1 MKQLIRMSL
10 TALFLFLQSGYGP
23 CADPDAALADYLA
36 QGRTALERNDTQ
48 HALENFQCAYQIA
61 PNDPAVRD
69 ALARARIAYAQR
81 LVSEKKYPLA
91 ARQMRKVLYAAETD
105 ERLRNDLAVL
115 YRDIARAYVKD
126 GATERSFFY
135 YKKACTLMPAAEKTV
150 RTEYADQLF
159 AAAQNEYE
167 HRQYIQAKKHLA
179 AAEAVAPGKE
189 AWYELRGDIA
199 YYEHDSAAA
208 RRAWEQAKAKA
219 AAAGSSTEKIDQR
232 LKNLRT
238 EERINADR
246 KVRSTARFTIVV
258 DKGVSRQNV
267 DAIKQLLRNAYAQ
280 VSRDLKYYP
289 RNKLPVEIYSAKDF
303 AVVTGPVHRYIG
315 GQYDGKVRIPGT
327 YKRTHP
333 LYFRSLV
340 VHEVTHGFVHD
351 MSGTTCPRWL
361 NEGIAEYEQRKIYR
375 ESLGAL
381 RRALKR
387 GDQLSQAELEAWKVS
402 LSDRAL
408 TNLYYDQA
416 YSLTRYLI
424 KRYRFFKIV
433 QVLKD
438 CGAGIPFDDAVSK
451 RFHKGMDV
459 LYREWLS
466 AVR

>member
-1 MKQLIRMSL
+1 M
-10 TALFLFLQSGYGP
+10 
-23 CADPDAALADYLA
+23 
-36 QGRTALERNDTQ
+36 
-48 HALENFQCAYQIA
+48 
-61 PNDPAVRD
+61 
-69 ALARARIAYAQR
+69 
-81 LVSEKKYPLA
+81 
-91 ARQMRKVLYAAETD
+91 
-105 ERLRNDLAVL
+105 
-115 YRDIARAYVKD
+115 
-126 GATERSFFY
+126 
-135 YKKACTLMPAAEKTV
+135 
-150 RTEYADQLF
+150 
-159 AAAQNEYE
+159 
-167 HRQYIQAKKHLA
+167 
-179 AAEAVAPGKE
+179 
-189 AWYELRGDIA
+189 
-199 YYEHDSAAA
+199 
-208 RRAWEQAKAKA
+208 
-219 AAAGSSTEKIDQR
+219 
-232 LKNLRT
+232 
-238 EERINADR
+238 
-246 KVRSTARFTIVV
+246 
-258 DKGVSRQNV
+258 
-267 DAIKQLLRNAYAQ
+267 
-280 VSRDLKYYP
+280 
-289 RNKLPVEIYSAKDF
+289 NKLPVEIYSAKDF